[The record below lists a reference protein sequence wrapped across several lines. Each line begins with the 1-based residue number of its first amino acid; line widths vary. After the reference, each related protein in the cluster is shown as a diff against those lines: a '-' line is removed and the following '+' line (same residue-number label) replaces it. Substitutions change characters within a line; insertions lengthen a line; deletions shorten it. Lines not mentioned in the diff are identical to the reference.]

1 MVLIK
6 MHVKPFTIFLK
17 NRYQRTKINK
27 IFSSWSEILLRVS
40 QDSNHGPL
48 LFDIYL
54 SNLIY
59 LVEKPDISC
68 NFANDA
74 TFRACDS
81 NLDSLVKRIEHDANF
96 AIECYD
102 RIT

>member
-1 MVLIK
+1 M
-6 MHVKPFTIFLK
+6 
-17 NRYQRTKINK
+17 
-27 IFSSWSEILLRVS
+27 
-40 QDSNHGPL
+40 
-48 LFDIYL
+48 
-54 SNLIY
+54 
-59 LVEKPDISC
+59 VEKPDISC